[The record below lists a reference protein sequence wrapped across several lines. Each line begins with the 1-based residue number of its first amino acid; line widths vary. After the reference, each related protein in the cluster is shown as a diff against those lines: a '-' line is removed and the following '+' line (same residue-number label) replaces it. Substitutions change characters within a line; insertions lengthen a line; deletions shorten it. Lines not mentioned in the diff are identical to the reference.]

1 MFNAVNNLSSAD
13 LQNVDARSTRTKDVI
28 FILADLKNV
37 NWVQVRGEALSL
49 HVNNSTLHLIELR
62 LEIL

>member
-28 FILADLKNV
+28 FILADLKSV

-49 HVNNSTLHLIELR
+49 HVN
-62 LEIL
+62 